1 MSTVMVHSGTQ
12 SITSTQINNSQP
24 ADSDV
29 PQGTSLFLS
38 PFDLEGGVATPSY

>member
-12 SITSTQINNSQP
+12 SIMSTPINDSQS

-29 PQGTSLFLS
+29 PKGTSLFLFLS
-38 PFDLEGGVATPSY
+38 DQEGGDATPSY